1 MDSLQGRFLIAAPQL
16 LDPNFIRTVVLVLA
30 HNPGGALGV
39 VLNRLH
45 PKTVKDLWEQVSQG
59 PCNIDRPLNAGGPVS
74 GPVLALHRRSD
85 HADAEVFPG
94 LYYSAQR
101 EKLEQLLAEEN
112 QEVRVFLGHSGWAG
126 GQLENELAQG
136 AWLVLPASVEMIFG
150 PVEGPALWQML
161 LFTAGRTALR
171 QMLRPPHVAP
181 NPSLN

>member
-16 LDPNFIRTVVLVLA
+16 MDPNFIRTVVLMLA
-30 HNPGGALGV
+30 HTPQGALGL

-45 PKTVKDLWEQVSQG
+45 PKTIRELWEQVSQG
-59 PCNIDRPLNAGGPVS
+59 PCKVDRPLNAGGPVS

-85 HADAEVFPG
+85 YADAEVLPG

-112 QEVRVFLGHSGWAG
+112 QDVRLFLGHSGWAG

-136 AWLVLPASVEMIFG
+136 AWLVLPASVELIFG
-150 PVEGPALWQML
+150 PVEGPALWQL
-161 LFTAGRTALR
+161 LLHTAGRTVLR
-171 QMLRPPHVAP
+171 HVIRPRHVAP
-181 NPSLN
+181 DPSLN